1 LVPAYNPNPVDL
13 LCTIQSIK
21 DQTVASD
28 ILIVDDGS
36 AIRVSEII
44 SEADNIF
51 IIRSEKNGGIVDAL
65 NKGLRFAQQGGYK
78 YVARMDCGDSC
89 LRDRAKLQ
97 FEYLED
103 NPDVDILGG
112 KALVVDIFGNEVF
125 CEGIAG
131 SGAVLTNKLFDNPPF
146 KHPTFMIRTAA
157 VARLG
162 DYSELY
168 PFAEDYEILWRYSR
182 FGKIACL
189 SDVVIKYVKDPMGI
203 SYRKR
208 SCQLKSRLKIQRLYF
223 SNFRFRSYFGV
234 LRTVGTMLVPF
245 EFWEKISRL
254 YWRCKEVGRSQALL
268 DDER

>member
-1 LVPAYNPNPVDL
+1 MKKLNILFLVPAYNPNPVDL

-112 KALVVDIFGNEVF
+112 KALVLSI
-125 CEGIAG
+125 
-131 SGAVLTNKLFDNPPF
+131 PP
-146 KHPTFMIRTAA
+146 
-157 VARLG
+157 L
-162 DYSELY
+162 
-168 PFAEDYEILWRYSR
+168 
-182 FGKIACL
+182 
-189 SDVVIKYVKDPMGI
+189 
-203 SYRKR
+203 
-208 SCQLKSRLKIQRLYF
+208 
-223 SNFRFRSYFGV
+223 
-234 LRTVGTMLVPF
+234 
-245 EFWEKISRL
+245 
-254 YWRCKEVGRSQALL
+254 
-268 DDER
+268 